1 VHKIKICKEDIMKYI
16 PVLMIIPVLLLGCA
30 VKKNPASA
38 LVHHLKQMEKIF
50 EKNKDDTSKL
60 SEELAAY
67 SETNMK
73 SMQDGVKAL
82 YDKMEKVK
90 DDPLGAF
97 DLLGK
102 ITEISSIIVRVR
114 NEYGGLLD
122 DPGVKKAF
130 TGYQEVFSSMETIGK
145 GR

>member
-1 VHKIKICKEDIMKYI
+1 
-16 PVLMIIPVLLLGCA
+16 
-30 VKKNPASA
+30 
-38 LVHHLKQMEKIF
+38 MEKIF

-67 SETNMK
+67 SEINMT

-82 YDKMEKVK
+82 FNKMEKVK

-102 ITEISSIIVRVR
+102 VVEISSIIVRVR
-114 NEYGGLLD
+114 NEYGDLLD
-122 DPGVKKAF
+122 DPEVKKAF
-130 TGYQEVFSSMETIGK
+130 REYQEVFSSMENIG
-145 GR
+145 RDR